1 MDTAKDYIIERT
13 TLGSAKSALAES
25 LRLALE
31 HASAGQVVTLK
42 VEGDENIFAQLSAQL
57 DGPASVLGTLPGPR
71 YLQDGFKLSSRALVQ
86 LARRGWSLAG
96 AADGMEDYYSRDWD
110 GITSEA
116 ECRHVAEEVAGVLT
130 GLFCLPPERTAT
142 VYVNFDPSAL
152 S

>member
-1 MDTAKDYIIERT
+1 MPEEHVIERT
-13 TLGSAKSALAES
+13 TLSRTESALTES

-31 HASAGQVVTLK
+31 HASTGQIVTLK

-57 DGPASVLGTLPGPR
+57 DGPTSVLGTLPGPR
-71 YLQDGFKLSSRALVQ
+71 YLQDGFKLSSRALAR

-116 ECRHVAEEVAGVLT
+116 ECRHVASEVISVLT
-130 GLFCLPPERTAT
+130 GLFG
-142 VYVNFDPSAL
+142 L
-152 S
+152 SVDRPASVSLSFKPAI